1 MRLPFKVKEGQVVTV
16 EKIPG
21 TSLAICK
28 ERLWSSVFAIADGGM
43 PYMCHMRPD
52 LVSPASADAYRYE
65 AKVLLPTCQ
74 VRKDL

>member
-1 MRLPFKVKEGQVVTV
+1 MQLPFKVKEGQVVTV

-28 ERLWSSVFAIADGGM
+28 ERLWSIVFAIADGGM
-43 PYMCHMRPD
+43 PNMCHMRPD
-52 LVSPASADAYRYE
+52 LMSPASVNAYGYQ
-65 AKVLLPTCQ
+65 AKVLLLTCQ